1 MVTTSDRACQFTTLY
16 WDLIGRHAAR
26 FVKNPRMA
34 RQVRTT
40 ILWKRIVA
48 VYIAVQFA
56 EIFGVSMIYSYLPM
70 ALEQAGVPIGEIAS
84 LTGLSIAGL
93 FVIGAPQVPI
103 WLAIAEL
110 RSRRL
115 VIVRSGLIALAALI
129 AFALADQVWQLVG
142 ATVAL
147 GFWLGNTGVMLATI
161 REVAPER
168 ERARAISFFSAAA
181 PMGFAAGPLLA
192 AWLIG
197 GLGLTLAAPIAVAAA
212 LNGILIVANIVAIP
226 DVRPAVPQRGGV
238 LDVAKRGITEVLR
251 DPIARAGYLV
261 LMLGIAGE
269 RMLRPALPLRI
280 AEVSIGSA
288 VGGMSEPLAT
298 PGVASAVGLLVGL
311 TALAGAV
318 VAPAI
323 AFFTFRRFG
332 IARSAGVGFAAG
344 AVAALSLAVAP
355 TLPLLALAITVIAAV
370 SALLQAAVFTWLA
383 ERVAPARRTAAL
395 SLSLFPLYAG
405 NVAGLAAA
413 SIAARVGAPREG
425 DLLALTSS
433 FTASALLFAIG
444 VVGAARLGRRRAT
457 LRR

>member
-1 MVTTSDRACQFTTLY
+1 MSR
-16 WDLIGRHAAR
+16 
-26 FVKNPRMA
+26 
-34 RQVRTT
+34 VREGHPA
-40 ILWKRIVA
+40 WRRIVA

-56 EIFGVSMIYSYLPM
+56 EIFGVSMIYSYLPL
-70 ALEQAGVPIGEIAS
+70 ALEGTGVPIGDIAS
-84 LTGLSIAGL
+84 LTGIAIAGL

-129 AFALADQVWQLVG
+129 AFAAADQAWQLVA

-161 REVAPER
+161 REVAPAS
-168 ERARAISFFSAAA
+168 ERARVISLFSAAA

-197 GLGLTLAAPIAVAAA
+197 GLGLTLAAPIAVAAL
-212 LNGILIVANIVAIP
+212 LNGVLILANVVVIP
-226 DVRPAVPQRGGV
+226 DVRPTVQQRGSV
-238 LDVAKRGITEVLR
+238 LQVAKRGIVEVLT

-261 LMLGIAGE
+261 LMLAIAGE

-280 AEVSIGSA
+280 AEVSIGPDVA
-288 VGGMSEPLAT
+288 GLAEPLAT
-298 PGVASAVGLLVGL
+298 PGVAGAVGLLIGL

-318 VAPAI
+318 AAPAI
-323 AFFTFRRFG
+323 AFYAFRRIG
-332 IARSAGVGFAAG
+332 IARSAGAAFAAG
-344 AVAALSLAVAP
+344 AVAAVALAVAP
-355 TLPLLALAITVIAAV
+355 TLPLLAAAVTVIAAV

-383 ERVAPARRTAAL
+383 ERVAPARRSAAL

-413 SIAARVGAPREG
+413 SSAARIGSPREG
-425 DLLALTSS
+425 DLLALTPI
-433 FTASALLFAIG
+433 FAASALVLAAG
-444 VVGAARLGRRRAT
+444 VVSAALLHRRRAT
-457 LRR
+457 LRA

>member
-1 MVTTSDRACQFTTLY
+1 MSRAREGHPA
-16 WDLIGRHAAR
+16 WR
-26 FVKNPRMA
+26 
-34 RQVRTT
+34 
-40 ILWKRIVA
+40 RIVA

-56 EIFGVSMIYSYLPM
+56 EIFGVSMIYSYLPL
-70 ALEQAGVPIGEIAS
+70 ALEGTGVPIGDIAS
-84 LTGLSIAGL
+84 LTGIAIAGL

-129 AFALADQVWQLVG
+129 AFAVADQAWQLVA

-161 REVAPER
+161 REVAPAR
-168 ERARAISFFSAAA
+168 ERARVISLFSAAA

-197 GLGLTLAAPIAVAAA
+197 GLGLTLAAPIAVAAL
-212 LNGILIVANIVAIP
+212 LNGVLIVANVVAIP
-226 DVRPAVPQRGGV
+226 DVRPEVPQRGTV
-238 LDVAKRGITEVLR
+238 LQVAKRGIVEVLT

-261 LMLGIAGE
+261 LMLAIAGE

-280 AEVSIGSA
+280 AEVSIGPDVA
-288 VGGMSEPLAT
+288 GMAEPLAT
-298 PGVASAVGLLVGL
+298 PGVAGAVGLLIGL
-311 TALAGAV
+311 TALVGAV
-318 VAPAI
+318 AAPAI
-323 AFFTFRRFG
+323 AFYAFRRVG
-332 IARSAGVGFAAG
+332 IARSAGAAFAAG
-344 AVAALSLAVAP
+344 AVAAAALAVAP
-355 TLPLLALAITVIAAV
+355 TLPLLAAAVTVIAAV

-383 ERVAPARRTAAL
+383 ERVAPARRSAAL

-413 SIAARVGAPREG
+413 SAAARAGSPREG
-425 DLLALTSS
+425 DLLALTPI
-433 FTASALLFAIG
+433 FAASALVL
-444 VVGAARLGRRRAT
+444 AAGMLSAALLHRRRAT
-457 LRR
+457 LRA